1 MSLSPLTHNALRED
15 DMATLSG
22 KVAWVTGAGGGIG
35 EASAKALASSGAHV
49 VLSGRRLEELERVAA
64 EIASAGG
71 TAEAAQLDV
80 ADAPATQVIADDL
93 VARFGGIDVFVA
105 NAGINVP
112 NRAVSEIT
120 PTDFAKVVDINLN
133 GVMNGVLAVLPQMR
147 TKGEGTLI
155 LTSSWAG
162 RHPSRLTG
170 PAYSASKHAVVALS
184 HSINQDEG
192 VNGIRCTA
200 LMPGEVATP
209 IMQSRPKPPSPEDL
223 ARMLQAEDLGAMV
236 RYIAEAPPHVCVNEV
251 LISPTWNRSFVGV
264 AELGGIKL

>member
-1 MSLSPLTHNALRED
+1 MG
-15 DMATLSG
+15 TLQG
-22 KVAWVTGAGGGIG
+22 KIAWVTGAGGGIG
-35 EASAKALASSGAHV
+35 EASAKALAASGAHV
-49 VLSGRRLEELERVAA
+49 VLSGRREAEISRVASDITADGGKA
-64 EIASAGG
+64 ETAPLDVVD
-71 TAEAAQLDV
+71 AEA
-80 ADAPATQVIADDL
+80 TQAIADDL
-93 VARFGGIDVFVA
+93 IARLGAIDIFMA
-105 NAGINVP
+105 NAGINIP
-112 NRAVSEIT
+112 NRSTAAVT
-120 PTDFAKVVDINLN
+120 PADFTKVVDINLN

-147 TKGEGTLI
+147 KAGGGTLI

-209 IMQSRPKPPSPEDL
+209 IMQSRPKPPSAEDQ
-223 ARMLQAEDLGAMV
+223 ARMLQSDDLGSMV
-236 RYIAEAPPHVCVNEV
+236 RYIAEAPPHVCINEV

-264 AELGGIKL
+264 AEMGGMKL

>member
-1 MSLSPLTHNALRED
+1 MGNL
-15 DMATLSG
+15 DM

-35 EASAKALASSGAHV
+35 EASAKALADSGARV
-49 VLSGRRLEELERVAA
+49 VLSGRRLDELERVA
-64 EIASAGG
+64 EDIRSAGG
-71 TAEAAQLDV
+71 KTETAQLDV
-80 ADAPATQVIADDL
+80 VDAAATQAIADDL
-93 VARFGGIDVFVA
+93 IARHGCIDIFMA

-112 NRAVSEIT
+112 NRSVAAVT
-120 PTDFAKVVDINLN
+120 PADFAKVVDINLN
-133 GVMNGVLAVLPQMR
+133 GVMNGILAVVPQMR
-147 TKGEGTLI
+147 AQGQGTRI

-209 IMQSRPKPPSPEDL
+209 ILQSRPKPPSEEDI
-223 ARMLQAEDLGAMV
+223 AKMLKADDLGAMV
-236 RYIAEAPPHVCVNEV
+236 RYIAEAPPHVCINEV

-264 AELGGIKL
+264 AEMGGMKL

>member
-1 MSLSPLTHNALRED
+1 MN
-15 DMATLSG
+15 TLDG

-35 EASAKALASSGAHV
+35 EASAKALAEAGAHV
-49 VLSGRRLEELERVAA
+49 VLSGRRLAELDRVVTDIKA
-64 EIASAGG
+64 AGG
-71 TAEAAQLDV
+71 LAEAAQLDV
-80 ADAPATQVIADDL
+80 ADAEATQATADALIARL
-93 VARFGGIDVFVA
+93 GRIDIFMA

-112 NRAVSEIT
+112 NRAVGAIT
-120 PTDFAKVVDINLN
+120 AIDFARVVDINLN
-133 GVMNGVLAVLPQMR
+133 GVMNGILAVLPQMR
-147 TKGEGTLI
+147 AQGEGTLI

-209 IMQSRPKPPSPEDL
+209 IMQSRPKPPSAEDL
-223 ARMLQAEDLGAMV
+223 AKMLQADDLGAMV
-236 RYIAEAPPHVCVNEV
+236 RYIAQAPAHVCINEV

-264 AELGGIKL
+264 AEMGGMKL

>member
-1 MSLSPLTHNALRED
+1 MAALD
-15 DMATLSG
+15 G
-22 KVAWVTGAGGGIG
+22 KIAWVTGAGGGIG
-35 EASAKALASSGAHV
+35 EASAQALAAGGAHV
-49 VLSGRRLEELERVAA
+49 VLSGRRLEQLERVAQQITA
-64 EIASAGG
+64 AGG

-80 ADAPATQVIADDL
+80 VDAQATQAVADDII
-93 VARFGGIDVFVA
+93 ARHGALDIFMA

-112 NRAVSEIT
+112 NRAVAAIT
-120 PTDFAKVVDINLN
+120 AMDFARVVDINLN

-147 TKGEGTLI
+147 RQGAGTLI

-162 RHPSRLTG
+162 RYPSRLTG

-192 VNGIRCTA
+192 AHGIRCTA

-209 IMQSRPKPPSPEDL
+209 IMQSRPKPPSAEDL

-236 RYIAEAPPHVCVNEV
+236 RYIAQAPAHVCINEV

>member
-1 MSLSPLTHNALRED
+1 MG
-15 DMATLSG
+15 TLSG
-22 KVAWVTGAGGGIG
+22 KIAWITGAGGGIG
-35 EASAKALASSGAHV
+35 EASAKALASSGANV
-49 VLSGRRLEELERVAA
+49 VLSGRRLEELERVAG
-64 EIASAGG
+64 EIKAAGG
-71 TAEAAQLDV
+71 KAEAAQLDV
-80 ADAPATQVIADDL
+80 VDAIATQAIADGL
-93 VARFGGIDVFVA
+93 IDRLGSIDIFVA

-112 NRAVSEIT
+112 NRAVAQIT

-133 GVMNGVLAVLPQMR
+133 GVMNGILAVLPQMR
-147 TKGEGTLI
+147 AKGEGTLI

-236 RYIAEAPPHVCVNEV
+236 RYIAEAPAHVCINEV

>member
-1 MSLSPLTHNALRED
+1 ME
-15 DMATLSG
+15 TLSG
-22 KVAWVTGAGGGIG
+22 KIAWITGAGGGIG
-35 EASAKALASSGAHV
+35 ESSAKALASSGAHV

-64 EIASAGG
+64 EITAVGG
-71 TAEAAQLDV
+71 KAEVAQLDV
-80 ADAPATQVIADDL
+80 VDATATQAIADALIARL
-93 VARFGGIDVFVA
+93 GSIDIFVA

-112 NRAVSEIT
+112 NRSVAQIT

-133 GVMNGVLAVLPQMR
+133 GVMNGILAVLPQMR
-147 TKGEGTLI
+147 AKGEGTLI

-162 RHPSRLTG
+162 RYPSRLTG

-236 RYIAEAPPHVCVNEV
+236 RYIAEAPAHVCINEV
-251 LISPTWNRSFVGV
+251 LISPTWNRTFVGV

>member
-1 MSLSPLTHNALRED
+1 MGN
-15 DMATLSG
+15 LSG

-35 EASAKALASSGAHV
+35 EASAKALAESGAHV
-49 VLSGRRLEELERVAA
+49 VLSGRRSEELERVAA
-64 EIASAGG
+64 EIIAAGG
-71 TAEAAQLDV
+71 SAEAAQLDV
-80 ADAPATQVIADDL
+80 VDAEKTKAIGDEL
-93 VARFGGIDVFVA
+93 CARFGGIDIFMA

-112 NRAVSEIT
+112 NRAVAQIT
-120 PTDFAKVVDINLN
+120 AVDFAKVVDINLN
-133 GVMNGVLAVLPQMR
+133 GVMNGVLTVLPQMR
-147 TKGEGTLI
+147 AKGSGTLI

-192 VNGIRCTA
+192 INGIRCTA

-209 IMQSRPKPPSPEDL
+209 IMQSRPKPPSADDL
-223 ARMLQAEDLGAMV
+223 AKMLQADDLGAMV
-236 RYIAEAPPHVCVNEV
+236 RYIAEAPAHVCINEV
-251 LISPTWNRSFVGV
+251 LISPTWNRSFTGI

>member
-1 MSLSPLTHNALRED
+1 MG
-15 DMATLSG
+15 TLKG

-35 EASAKALASSGAHV
+35 EASATALAEAGAHV
-49 VLSGRRLEELERVAA
+49 VVSGRRIAELERVVKLI
-64 EIASAGG
+64 IASGG
-71 TAEAAQLDV
+71 SAEAAKLDV
-80 ADAPATQVIADDL
+80 VDAVATQKIADEVIQRL
-93 VARFGGIDVFVA
+93 GGIDIFMA

-112 NRAVSEIT
+112 NRSVAAIT
-120 PTDFAKVVDINLN
+120 AADFAKVVDINLN
-133 GVMNGVLAVLPQMR
+133 GVMNGILAVLPNMR
-147 TKGEGTLI
+147 EKGEGTLI

-209 IMQSRPKPPSPEDL
+209 ILQSRPKPPSAEDI
-223 ARMLQAEDLGAMV
+223 AKMLHADDLGAMV
-236 RYIAEAPPHVCVNEV
+236 RYIAEAPPHVCINEV

-264 AELGGIKL
+264 AEMGGMKL

>member
-1 MSLSPLTHNALRED
+1 MGNLDN
-15 DMATLSG
+15 

-35 EASAKALASSGAHV
+35 EASAKALAGSGAHV
-49 VLSGRRLEELERVAA
+49 VLSGRRLEELERVAQD
-64 EIASAGG
+64 IISAGG
-71 TAEAAQLDV
+71 KAETAQLDV
-80 ADAPATQVIADDL
+80 VDAAATQAIADDL
-93 VARFGGIDVFVA
+93 IARHGRIDVFMA

-112 NRAVSEIT
+112 NRAVAAVT
-120 PTDFAKVVDINLN
+120 AVDFAKVVDINLN
-133 GVMNGVLAVLPQMR
+133 GVMNGVLAVVPQMR
-147 TKGEGTLI
+147 AQGQGTLI

-209 IMQSRPKPPSPEDL
+209 ILQSRPKPPSEEDI
-223 ARMLQAEDLGAMV
+223 AKMLKADDLGAMV
-236 RYIAEAPPHVCVNEV
+236 RYIAEAPPHVCINEV

-264 AELGGIKL
+264 AEMGGMKL

>member
-1 MSLSPLTHNALRED
+1 MGTLT
-15 DMATLSG
+15 G

-35 EASAKALASSGAHV
+35 EASAKALAEAGAHV
-49 VLSGRRLEELERVAA
+49 VLSGRREA
-64 EIASAGG
+64 EIARVAREITETGG
-71 TAEAAQLDV
+71 KAEPIALDV
-80 ADAPATQVIADDL
+80 IDAQATQAIANDL
-93 VARFGGIDVFVA
+93 ATRLGGVDIFMA

-112 NRAVSEIT
+112 NRAVGAIT
-120 PTDFAKVVDINLN
+120 ATDFARVVDINLN
-133 GVMNGVLAVLPQMR
+133 GVMNGILAVLPQMR
-147 TKGEGTLI
+147 EKGEGTLI

-209 IMQSRPKPPSPEDL
+209 IMQSRPKPPSAEDI
-223 ARMLQAEDLGAMV
+223 AKMLQPDDLGSMV
-236 RYIAEAPPHVCVNEV
+236 RYIAEAPPHVCINEV
-251 LISPTWNRSFVGV
+251 LISPKWNRSFVGV

>member
-1 MSLSPLTHNALRED
+1 MGHLD
-15 DMATLSG
+15 G

-35 EASAKALASSGAHV
+35 EASAKALAAGGAYV
-49 VLSGRRLEELERVAA
+49 VLSGRRLEELERVVAA
-64 EIASAGG
+64 ITAEGG
-71 TAEAAQLDV
+71 KAEAAQLDV
-80 ADAPATQVIADDL
+80 VDAQATQAICDDV
-93 VARFGGIDVFVA
+93 VARFGGIDIFMA

-112 NRAVSEIT
+112 NRAVGAIT
-120 PTDFAKVVDINLN
+120 PADFAKVVDVNLN

-147 TKGEGTLI
+147 EKGAGTLI

-209 IMQSRPKPPSPEDL
+209 IMKSRPKPPSDEDL
-223 ARMLQAEDLGAMV
+223 GKMLKAEDLGAMV
-236 RYIAEAPPHVCVNEV
+236 RYIAEAPPHVCINEV

-264 AELGGIKL
+264 AELGGIRL